1 MSGEIIG
8 QIHIIH
14 INSGLSPES
23 QVFCGAFLLE
33 MKD

>member
-8 QIHIIH
+8 QIHVTH
-14 INSGLSPES
+14 INSWLSPES

-33 MKD
+33 MKV

>member
-8 QIHIIH
+8 QIHITH